1 MTNVAPG
8 PQHHC
13 PTCPLCGGTL
23 PESGVLFLEESRTV
37 IRGDASA
44 HLRPKEAQIFAH
56 LARHAPAYVA
66 RDRLMQILY
75 GHEPDNV
82 PYDEVLNTYLM
93 RLRRRLA
100 PLGLAIETIYGG
112 YVRLES
118 QVRVVE
124 VSHA

>member
-1 MTNVAPG
+1 MTSLATG

-13 PTCPLCGGTL
+13 PTCPLCGGAL
-23 PESGVLFLEESRTV
+23 PESGVLFLEASRTV

-56 LARHAPAYVA
+56 LPRQAPKYVS
-66 RDRLMQILY
+66 RDRLMHILY

-82 PYDEVLNTYLM
+82 PFDHVLNTYLM

-100 PLGLAIETIYGG
+100 PLDVAIETIYGG

-118 QVRVVE
+118 PVRVVE